1 MTKIINPQL
10 LPYNQ
15 QKVKLVNST
24 IKSENFKTVFQ
35 QELANLTISK
45 HANGRLE
52 KRGINLDAI
61 ELAKLN
67 LAMDKLKEK
76 GSKDSLVLVNGN
88 AYIVNPQKRVIITA
102 IDKDNLKEKI
112 FTEID
117 SALIL

>member
-1 MTKIINPQL
+1 MPKIINPHL
-10 LPYNQ
+10 LPFNQ
-15 QKVKLVNST
+15 QRDKLINSN
-24 IKSENFKTVFQ
+24 IKSENFKSVFQ

-45 HANGRLE
+45 HANERLE
-52 KRGINLDAI
+52 KRGINLDKT

-76 GSKDSLVLVNGN
+76 GSKDSLVLLNGN

-102 IDKDNLKEKI
+102 INKENLKEKI